1 MLLLMQK
8 IKKMIEIAKK
18 SIKNAKK
25 LHFFTVFI
33 IKRRKNYEKTNSR
46 QR

>member
-33 IKRRKNYEKTNSR
+33 IKRRKNL
-46 QR
+46 